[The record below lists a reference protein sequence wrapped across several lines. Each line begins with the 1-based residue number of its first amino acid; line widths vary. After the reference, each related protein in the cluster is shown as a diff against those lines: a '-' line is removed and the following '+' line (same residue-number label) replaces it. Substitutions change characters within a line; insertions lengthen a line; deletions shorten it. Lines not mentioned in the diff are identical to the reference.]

1 MRHGIILAAAIP
13 LSACAG
19 TASFSTFSTT
29 AGSQPATSGESRPAT
44 VPDVVLMTRAQA
56 EAALRSAGF
65 FRPLE
70 LDSSACGSTL
80 DEKADKI
87 IIELGQICYQH
98 PAAGRTSSTGLP
110 ITVRIQHED
119 PRRGQ
124 YSSSRA
130 WFLMPDLRGLPV
142 EVAKAKLRE
151 LGFTSKEPKIYYVQ
165 APGCKP
171 GHVCATRPEPLHRAD
186 TTSDKLLD
194 VGLDPAAP
202 SPRDKPQPPPEAADK
217 PTMPT
222 EPAKPT
228 EPTRPDDIF

>member
-19 TASFSTFSTT
+19 TASLSTFSTT
-29 AGSQPATSGESRPAT
+29 AGSQPPGSSESRPAT

-56 EAALRSAGF
+56 EAALRDAGF

-80 DEKADKI
+80 DDKI

-98 PAAGRTSSTGLP
+98 PAAGRQSSTGIP
-110 ITVRIQHED
+110 VTVRVQHED

-124 YSSSRA
+124 YSSGRA

-165 APGCKP
+165 EPGCKP

-186 TTSDKLLD
+186 NTSDKLLD
-194 VGLDPAAP
+194 VGLDPAAQP
-202 SPRDKPQPPPEAADK
+202 PRATPQPPPEAPQK
-217 PTMPT
+217 PTQ
-222 EPAKPT
+222 
-228 EPTRPDDIF
+228 PDDIF

>member
-19 TASFSTFSTT
+19 TASFSTFPSSSTT
-29 AGSQPATSGESRPAT
+29 QGSTNESRPAT

-56 EAALRSAGF
+56 EAALRAAGF

-80 DEKADKI
+80 DDKI

-98 PAAGRTSSTGLP
+98 PAAGRTSSTGIPL
-110 ITVRIQHED
+110 TVRVQHED

-151 LGFTSKEPKIYYVQ
+151 LGFTAKQPKIYYVQ

-194 VGLDPAAP
+194 VGLDPAA
-202 SPRDKPQPPPEAADK
+202 QPPRPVEELPQNQPATPPEPAPTK
-217 PTMPT
+217 PT
-222 EPAKPT
+222 KV
-228 EPTRPDDIF
+228 DDIF